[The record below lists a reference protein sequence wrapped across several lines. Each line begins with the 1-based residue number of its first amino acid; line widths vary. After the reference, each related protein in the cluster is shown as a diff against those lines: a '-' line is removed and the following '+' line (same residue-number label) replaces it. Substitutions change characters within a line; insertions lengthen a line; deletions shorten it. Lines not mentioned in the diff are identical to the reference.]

1 MQQIAADA
9 LNLPISVVS
18 VQMGN
23 TDLPP
28 GNIAGGSMTTA
39 SSGSAVH
46 MAAQKIAARFGNQM
60 PQRTDLAAAF
70 ARLNT
75 GSIEEYAEYIPDGEG
90 HAALSRLYAGK
101 QSQPNG
107 GDTGAPLKFA
117 FGANFVEVREHK
129 LTREIRVPR
138 MTGAFAAGRIVNP
151 RTARS
156 QYMGAMIWGMEM
168 ALMEATEMD
177 RRRARY
183 TNDNF
188 ADYLIAVNADVPE
201 VQVLMIPEIDGKV
214 NPLGVKGIGELA
226 NVGMPAAVANAV
238 YRTCRSPSIN

>member
-1 MQQIAADA
+1 M
-9 LNLPISVVS
+9 
-18 VQMGN
+18 
-23 TDLPP
+23 PP
-28 GNIAGGSMTTA
+28 SAG
-39 SSGSAVH
+39 
-46 MAAQKIAARFGNQM
+46 FM
-60 PQRTDLAAAF
+60 PA
-70 ARLNT
+70 N
-75 GSIEEYAEYIPDGEG
+75 
-90 HAALSRLYAGK
+90 SRN
-101 QSQPNG
+101 PNG

-117 FGANFVEVREHK
+117 FGANFVEVRVHK

-238 YRTCRSPSIN
+238 YRTFRSLSIN